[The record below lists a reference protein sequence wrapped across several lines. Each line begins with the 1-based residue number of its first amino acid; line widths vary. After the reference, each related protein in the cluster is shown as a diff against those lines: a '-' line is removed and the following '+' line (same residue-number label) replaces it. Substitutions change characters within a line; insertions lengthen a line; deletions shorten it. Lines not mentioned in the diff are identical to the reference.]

1 LKLPEYH
8 ITWLDTTDSTNS
20 EAARHHATAADFE
33 VWVAAFQEAGRGQQ
47 QHRWESEA
55 GKNLLFSIFF
65 RPSKLRAE
73 KQFLLSQLVSLAL
86 CDSLQDEGVKAVIKW
101 PNDIYVGKNKI
112 AGILIEHN
120 ISGAYVSSSIAGIGL
135 NVNQTVFHA
144 APNPTSLFLETNR
157 IFGLPSLLHKIL
169 DNVKKYYLFINPE
182 KLQQQYLSRL
192 LFYKQWA
199 GYKTLEGI
207 FIKAQIV
214 DVRSTGELVLM
225 DEVGDNHIFTFKE
238 VVFCS

>member
-1 LKLPEYH
+1 MKSSEYH
-8 ITWLDTTDSTNS
+8 ITWLAATDSTNS
-20 EAARHHATAADFE
+20 EAARHCATAADFD
-33 VWVAAFQEAGRGQQ
+33 VWATAFQEAGRGLQQ
-47 QHRWESEA
+47 NRWESEA

-65 RPSKLRAE
+65 RPSKLRAD
-73 KQFLLSQLVSLAL
+73 KQFLLSQIISLAL
-86 CDSLQDEGVKAVIKW
+86 CESLQEEGVKAVIKW

-157 IFGLPSLLHKIL
+157 TFDLLSLLQKIL
-169 DNVKKYYLFINPE
+169 NNVKKHYLFINPE
-182 KLQQQYLSRL
+182 KLQQKYLSYL
-192 LFYKQWA
+192 LFYKQLA
-199 GYKTLEGI
+199 DYKTLEGV
-207 FIKAQIV
+207 FFKAQIV

-225 DEVGDNHIFTFKE
+225 DEVGDNHVFAFKE
-238 VVFCS
+238 VSLC